1 MATKLKI
8 ELNKLNMNWQDF
20 ETLSHLEFKSK
31 LIEHFTERVK
41 QTKLMEQS
49 NEYDYCEVQG
59 RIKELEELSKFI
71 ETFKRPAL

>member
-59 RIKELEELSKFI
+59 RIKELEELSRFI

>member
-1 MATKLKI
+1 
-8 ELNKLNMNWQDF
+8 MNWQDF

-49 NEYDYCEVQG
+49 TEYDYCEVQG
-59 RIKELEELSKFI
+59 RIKELEELQNFI

>member
-1 MATKLKI
+1 
-8 ELNKLNMNWQDF
+8 MNWQDF

-41 QTKLMEQS
+41 QTKRMEQS
-49 NEYDYCEVQG
+49 TEYDYCEIQG
-59 RIKELEELSKFI
+59 RIKELEELQNFI

>member
-1 MATKLKI
+1 
-8 ELNKLNMNWQDF
+8 MNWQDF

-49 NEYDYCEVQG
+49 SEYEYCEVQG
-59 RIKELEELSKFI
+59 RLKELEELSRFI
-71 ETFKRPAL
+71 DTFKRPAL

>member
-1 MATKLKI
+1 
-8 ELNKLNMNWQDF
+8 MNWQDF

-49 NEYDYCEVQG
+49 TEYEYCEVQG
-59 RIKELEELSKFI
+59 RIKELEELQNFI

>member
-1 MATKLKI
+1 
-8 ELNKLNMNWQDF
+8 MNWKDF

-49 NEYDYCEVQG
+49 TEYEYCEVQG
-59 RIKELEELSKFI
+59 RIKELEELQNFI

>member
-1 MATKLKI
+1 LATKLKI
-8 ELNKLNMNWQDF
+8 KNMNWQDF

-49 NEYDYCEVQG
+49 TEYEYCEVQG
-59 RIKELEELSKFI
+59 RIKELEELRNFI

>member
-1 MATKLKI
+1 
-8 ELNKLNMNWQDF
+8 MNWQDF

-41 QTKLMEQS
+41 QTKLMQQS
-49 NEYDYCEVQG
+49 TEYDYCEVQG
-59 RIKELEELSKFI
+59 RIKELEELQNFI

>member
-1 MATKLKI
+1 
-8 ELNKLNMNWQDF
+8 MNWQDF

-49 NEYDYCEVQG
+49 TEYEYCEVQG
-59 RIKELEELSKFI
+59 RIKELEELQNFI
-71 ETFKRPAL
+71 ETFKKPAL

>member
-1 MATKLKI
+1 
-8 ELNKLNMNWQDF
+8 MNWQDF

-31 LIEHFTERVK
+31 LIEHYTERVK

-49 NEYDYCEVQG
+49 TEYEYCEVQG
-59 RIKELEELSKFI
+59 RIKELEELQNFI

>member
-1 MATKLKI
+1 
-8 ELNKLNMNWQDF
+8 MNWQDF

-49 NEYDYCEVQG
+49 TEYQYCEVQG
-59 RIKELEELSKFI
+59 RIKELEELQNFI

>member
-1 MATKLKI
+1 
-8 ELNKLNMNWQDF
+8 MNWQDF

-41 QTKLMEQS
+41 QTKLMQQS
-49 NEYDYCEVQG
+49 TEYDYCEIQG
-59 RIKELEELSKFI
+59 RIKELEELQNFI

>member
-1 MATKLKI
+1 
-8 ELNKLNMNWQDF
+8 MNWQDF

-49 NEYDYCEVQG
+49 TEYEYCEIQG
-59 RIKELEELSKFI
+59 RIKELEELQNFI

>member
-1 MATKLKI
+1 
-8 ELNKLNMNWQDF
+8 MNWQDF

-49 NEYDYCEVQG
+49 TEYDYCEIQG
-59 RIKELEELSKFI
+59 RIKELEELQNFI

>member
-1 MATKLKI
+1 
-8 ELNKLNMNWQDF
+8 MNWQDF

-41 QTKLMEQS
+41 QTKIMEQS
-49 NEYDYCEVQG
+49 TEYDYCEVQG
-59 RIKELEELSKFI
+59 RIKELEELQNFI